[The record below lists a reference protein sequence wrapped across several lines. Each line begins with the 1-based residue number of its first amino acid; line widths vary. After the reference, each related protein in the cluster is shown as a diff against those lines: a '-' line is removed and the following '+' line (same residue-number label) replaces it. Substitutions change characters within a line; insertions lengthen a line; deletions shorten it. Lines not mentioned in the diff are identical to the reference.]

1 MGAAQGAPG
10 LKGYATV
17 AGEGHAK
24 IVAAREE
31 IRRK

>member
-17 AGEGHAK
+17 AGEGHTK

-31 IRRK
+31 IRR